1 MRELVGV
8 IARLAVGN
16 ARQRSTRGLPCPVSA
31 CPVGHSSVR
40 CCGIEE
46 LTPPGVATGI
56 SEEDVWQAV
65 HRLGLDDHLALP
77 SPIPLA
83 RVPLNECLLEE

>member
-1 MRELVGV
+1 MRVPQ
-8 IARLAVGN
+8 LATCPFAAVASRN
-16 ARQRSTRGLPCPVSA
+16 SPHPVLP
-31 CPVGHSSVR
+31 
-40 CCGIEE
+40 
-46 LTPPGVATGI
+46 TGI